1 MRVYSVYDKTT
12 GEAEEFF
19 SVSEAKKWIKD
30 RLNIGHE
37 AYGTIYKYFSNGD
50 FEPLGRIEL
59 KKSNKI
65 FIANTKMKRENY

>member
-1 MRVYSVYDKTT
+1 MNKQLSN
-12 GEAEEFF
+12 F
-19 SVSEAKKWIKD
+19 IK
-30 RLNIGHE
+30 IIK
-37 AYGTIYKYFSNGD
+37 IYKENEYFSNGD

>member
-1 MRVYSVYDKTT
+1 MKVYLTCDKTT
-12 GEAEEFF
+12 GETEEFY
-19 SVSEAKKWIKD
+19 SVSEAKEWIKD

-65 FIANTKMKRENY
+65 FVANTKMRKANY